1 MSGSRLSGGRS
12 SRERSSRERSSATR
26 SGGSR
31 REREAGTLPRPL
43 AFLAALGLAAATGTS
58 LTLLPARA
66 MPDLVPPA
74 TSPALA
80 RPRPPDVPGAATA
93 GPASFVRFAEPGRD
107 PGFDL
112 AADARLTGTHW
123 YALGHLV
130 AGPGPCTPA
139 WTTSPSA
146 VAAQGEAAGDLTDT
160 DRALAAGVR
169 SLREEGGGAGVI
181 LGGSRGRDLA
191 ATCATPE
198 TLAAAYGDVVSR
210 LGASYLDVD
219 PSAVGPSE
227 GEPDDEPDDDE
238 PDDDEPDGGGPDGGA
253 DRAAVIRRARALA
266 LLQRGRRLPV
276 TFTLP
281 LRPDG
286 LAERD
291 VAMLRLTRAHGA
303 DVATVNL
310 LSPTEP
316 SGAPPGRLRRVASAV
331 RAAVRQVAEIQGLD
345 GPADA
350 WHRVALTPVLGA
362 AADLNETDARALAA
376 FVARNDLAWLSL
388 RGAEPE
394 PAVARVLWHTLA

>member
-1 MSGSRLSGGRS
+1 MSGSRLSGSRWSGGRS
-12 SRERSSRERSSATR
+12 
-26 SGGSR
+26 R
-31 REREAGTLPRPL
+31 RGREAGTLPRPL
-43 AFLAALGLAAATGTS
+43 ALLAALGLAAATGVS

-66 MPDLVPPA
+66 MPDLVPAA

-80 RPRPPDVPGAATA
+80 RPRPPDVPEAATA

-112 AADARLTGTHW
+112 AADARLTGARW

-130 AGPGPCTPA
+130 AGPDTCTSA
-139 WTTSPSA
+139 WTTSSSA
-146 VAAQGEAAGDLTDT
+146 TPLTDT
-160 DRALAAGVR
+160 DGALVAGIRA
-169 SLREEGGGAGVI
+169 LREEGGGAGVV
-181 LGGSRGRDLA
+181 LGGSRGRELA

-198 TLAAAYGDVVSR
+198 SLAAAYGDVVAR
-210 LGASYLDVD
+210 LGAAYLDIEPTAVEARDSD
-219 PSAVGPSE
+219 PGD
-227 GEPDDEPDDDE
+227 GEPGD
-238 PDDDEPDGGGPDGGA
+238 GA
-253 DRAAVIRRARALA
+253 DRAVVIRRARALA
-266 LLQRGRRLPV
+266 LLQRERRLPV

-281 LRPDG
+281 LRSDG

-303 DVATVNL
+303 EVATVNL
-310 LSPTEP
+310 LSPIEP

>member
-1 MSGSRLSGGRS
+1 M
-12 SRERSSRERSSATR
+12 
-26 SGGSR
+26 
-31 REREAGTLPRPL
+31 
-43 AFLAALGLAAATGTS
+43 S

-66 MPDLVPPA
+66 MPDLVPAA

-112 AADARLTGTHW
+112 AADARLTGTRW

-130 AGPGPCTPA
+130 AGPGTCASA
-139 WTTSPSA
+139 WTTSSSA
-146 VAAQGEAAGDLTDT
+146 TPLTDT
-160 DRALAAGVR
+160 DEALVAGIRA
-169 SLREEGGGAGVI
+169 LREEGGGAGVV
-181 LGGSRGRDLA
+181 LGGSRGRELA

-198 TLAAAYGDVVSR
+198 SLAAAYGDVVAR
-210 LGASYLDVD
+210 LGAAYLDIE
-219 PSAVGPSE
+219 PSAV
-227 GEPDDEPDDDE
+227 EPGGGGSD
-238 PDDDEPDGGGPDGGA
+238 DGGSDDGGSGDGA
-253 DRAAVIRRARALA
+253 DRAVVIRRARALA
-266 LLQRGRRLPV
+266 LLQRERRLPV

-281 LRPDG
+281 LRSDG

-291 VAMLRLTRAHGA
+291 VAMLRLTRAHGV

-310 LSPTEP
+310 LSPIEP

>member
-1 MSGSRLSGGRS
+1 MSGSRWSGGRS
-12 SRERSSRERSSATR
+12 
-26 SGGSR
+26 R
-31 REREAGTLPRPL
+31 RGREAGTLPRPL
-43 AFLAALGLAAATGTS
+43 ALLAALGLAAATGVS

-66 MPDLVPPA
+66 MPDLVPAA

-112 AADARLTGTHW
+112 AADARLTGTRW

-130 AGPGPCTPA
+130 AGPGACASA
-139 WTTSPSA
+139 WTTSSSA
-146 VAAQGEAAGDLTDT
+146 TPLTNTDGALVAGI
-160 DRALAAGVR
+160 RA
-169 SLREEGGGAGVI
+169 LREEGGGAGVV
-181 LGGSRGRDLA
+181 LGGSRGRELA

-198 TLAAAYGDVVSR
+198 SLAAAYGDVVAR
-210 LGASYLDVD
+210 LGAAYLDIE
-219 PSAVGPSE
+219 PSAVE
-227 GEPDDEPDDDE
+227 ARDGEPG
-238 PDDDEPDGGGPDGGA
+238 DGGSGDGGSGDGGSGDGA
-253 DRAAVIRRARALA
+253 DRAVVIRRARALA
-266 LLQRGRRLPV
+266 LLQRERRLPV

-281 LRPDG
+281 LRSDG

-310 LSPTEP
+310 LSPIEP